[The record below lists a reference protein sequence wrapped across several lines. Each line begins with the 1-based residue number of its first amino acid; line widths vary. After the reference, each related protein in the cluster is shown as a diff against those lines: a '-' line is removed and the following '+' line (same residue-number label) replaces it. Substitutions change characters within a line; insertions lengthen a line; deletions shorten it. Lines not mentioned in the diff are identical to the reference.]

1 MKNFI
6 EKVGEMSLKVTNEK
20 INQTQR
26 NSLKGE
32 FLNSL
37 VEMFKEQG
45 IELYRTPSGLV
56 LKVEGKEHDIHFE
69 IDAVVKNLDYDL
81 IANVDE
87 YKELVE
93 TRNEK
98 AKELAQKKAKRIAET
113 KTKSVKKG

>member
-6 EKVGEMSLKVTNEK
+6 EKVGEMSLKVANEK

-26 NSLKGE
+26 NALKGE
-32 FLNSL
+32 FLESL
-37 VEMFKEQG
+37 VSMFQEQG
-45 IELYRTPSGLV
+45 IELHRTSNGLV
-56 LKVEGKEHDIHFE
+56 LKIEGKEHDIHFE

-93 TRNEK
+93 TRKEKQVELAK
-98 AKELAQKKAKRIAET
+98 AKEKRLSE
-113 KTKSVKKG
+113 KQTKSKKG